1 MPYEKG
7 RKCVFGQSLLAMSKL
22 DPVCQRANVPSK
34 RSPQPFKAGAN

>member
-22 DPVCQRANVPSK
+22 DPVCQRANVP
-34 RSPQPFKAGAN
+34 QPFKAGAN

>member
-22 DPVCQRANVPSK
+22 DPVCQRA
-34 RSPQPFKAGAN
+34 QPFKAGAN

>member
-22 DPVCQRANVPSK
+22 DPVCQRANVPASYLK
-34 RSPQPFKAGAN
+34 PVQSV